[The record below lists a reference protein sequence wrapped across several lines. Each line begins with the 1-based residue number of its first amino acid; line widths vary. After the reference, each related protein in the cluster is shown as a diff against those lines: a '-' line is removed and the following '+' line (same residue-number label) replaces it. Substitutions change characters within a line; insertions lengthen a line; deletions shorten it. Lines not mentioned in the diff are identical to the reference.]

1 MPRSTPH
8 TNYIRISGGETKY
21 QDFSFF
27 FFFFNNPEFIWM
39 RGKVWE
45 PLSHMLNP
53 ATPNICW
60 CTGKNRNKIRCL
72 SALREAAGSYLHFLF
87 SGAVKQIF
95 YLHSVHW
102 KPMRVH
108 FGKLAYFQI
117 NFSFLWKKIAH
128 DWGNMAQALKHML
141 QQMGRGPESRCSP
154 AFLTVLVLSPAREIS
169 LNIHEFVLIL
179 ICSCDLPTSPSKKT
193 QQTKKPNSIEIST
206 FNLLN
211 TGYTKDI
218 RCSKTALVKIV
229 WYIA

>member
-1 MPRSTPH
+1 MPAVVITKLANHEAVFFHFGCTLDSLGRVFKNPDAQVNSSSSTPH
-8 TNYIRISGGETKY
+8 IRISGGETKY

-27 FFFFNNPEFIWM
+27 LSFFNNPEFIWM

-45 PLSHMLNP
+45 PLSHILNP

-102 KPMRVH
+102 KPMRVR

-117 NFSFLWKKIAH
+117 NFSFLWKK
-128 DWGNMAQALKHML
+128 
-141 QQMGRGPESRCSP
+141 
-154 AFLTVLVLSPAREIS
+154 
-169 LNIHEFVLIL
+169 
-179 ICSCDLPTSPSKKT
+179 
-193 QQTKKPNSIEIST
+193 
-206 FNLLN
+206 
-211 TGYTKDI
+211 
-218 RCSKTALVKIV
+218 
-229 WYIA
+229 

>member
-1 MPRSTPH
+1 
-8 TNYIRISGGETKY
+8 
-21 QDFSFF
+21 
-27 FFFFNNPEFIWM
+27 M
-39 RGKVWE
+39 RGKVWK
-45 PLSHMLNP
+45 PLSLILNP
-53 ATPNICW
+53 PAPRHYICW

-102 KPMRVH
+102 KPMRIH

-128 DWGNMAQALKHML
+128 GWGNMAQALKHML
-141 QQMGRGPESRCSP
+141 KQMGRGPESRCSP

-169 LNIHEFVLIL
+169 LYIYEFVLIL
-179 ICSCDLPTSPSKKT
+179 TCSCDMPTSPSKKKKNHKN
-193 QQTKKPNSIEIST
+193 KKPANKRPSSVEISM

-211 TGYTKDI
+211 IGYTKDI
-218 RCSKTALVKIV
+218 RC
-229 WYIA
+229 

>member
-1 MPRSTPH
+1 
-8 TNYIRISGGETKY
+8 
-21 QDFSFF
+21 
-27 FFFFNNPEFIWM
+27 M
-39 RGKVWE
+39 RGKVWK
-45 PLSHMLNP
+45 PLSLILNP
-53 ATPNICW
+53 PAPRHYICW

-72 SALREAAGSYLHFLF
+72 SALREAASSYLHFLF

-128 DWGNMAQALKHML
+128 GWGNMAQALKHML
-141 QQMGRGPESRCSP
+141 KQMGRGPESRCSP
-154 AFLTVLVLSPAREIS
+154 AFLTVLILSPAREIS
-169 LNIHEFVLIL
+169 LYIHEFVLIL
-179 ICSCDLPTSPSKKT
+179 TCSCDLPTSPSKK
-193 QQTKKPNSIEIST
+193 KKKKNPNSVEISM

-211 TGYTKDI
+211 IGYTKDI
-218 RCSKTALVKIV
+218 RCSKTVLVKIV